1 MRRCLTPFHDLIGC
15 IVSLKKVNIKHMW
28 VNKSLYHD
36 RIYFQSQINIG
47 KVKHLCSKVFFNN
60 LLCALMVYD
69 IQRATMDNSASFM
82 LMQHSI
88 MTDEI
93 YKPVFSDLEQLVIP
107 HRATHLPPIFKYKG
121 VQHPH
126 RKHRPQATG
135 NTYICF
141 GYQLWGLDKC

>member
-1 MRRCLTPFHDLIGC
+1 
-15 IVSLKKVNIKHMW
+15 
-28 VNKSLYHD
+28 
-36 RIYFQSQINIG
+36 
-47 KVKHLCSKVFFNN
+47 
-60 LLCALMVYD
+60 
-69 IQRATMDNSASFM
+69 MDNSASFM
-82 LMQHSI
+82 FMPHSI

-135 NTYICF
+135 NTYI
-141 GYQLWGLDKC
+141 YVLDTSYEGLTNAGICGNVDQVPHKPKTELFSQGKNVITWDSNLYTYFQY

>member
-1 MRRCLTPFHDLIGC
+1 
-15 IVSLKKVNIKHMW
+15 
-28 VNKSLYHD
+28 
-36 RIYFQSQINIG
+36 
-47 KVKHLCSKVFFNN
+47 
-60 LLCALMVYD
+60 MVYD

-82 LMQHSI
+82 FMPHSI

-135 NTYICF
+135 NTYI
-141 GYQLWGLDKC
+141 YVLDTSYEGLTNASICGNVDQVPHKPKTELFSQGKNVITWDSNLHTYFQY